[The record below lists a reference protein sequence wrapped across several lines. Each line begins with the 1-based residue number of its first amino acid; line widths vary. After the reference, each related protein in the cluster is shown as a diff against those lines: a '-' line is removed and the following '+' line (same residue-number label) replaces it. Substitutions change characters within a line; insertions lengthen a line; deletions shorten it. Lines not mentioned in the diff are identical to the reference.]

1 MGRSVAEAG
10 SLRDSGRELQ
20 GSPLGHLNGPAGHK
34 RRRADLRRRYE
45 GSQSLMEFTFG
56 AVPHTDDD
64 QTRVLLA
71 EFCARWS
78 KRSNVPV
85 RPHRAPSPGS
95 LQAAFHRDRVQL
107 AWVSPGLFL
116 LSDAF
121 TSAVP
126 LASAVREG
134 DSRYNGVLFVRDA
147 SPIRRVE
154 SLRGSNV
161 AWVAPTSAAGYL
173 MPRLALV
180 KQGLDP
186 NELFASEVFLDT
198 HGAVA
203 RCVAEGRADVGAT
216 HALFDDADPSRALR
230 SAGFDRAEGL
240 RARVV
245 LASAPIPSDLI
256 VASRAVPPW
265 LRGNLAVALRDLTED
280 GSCTE
285 LFAALFGLEGYR
297 DHQPAALGRLA
308 RDLSIARERGLWTA

>member
-1 MGRSVAEAG
+1 M
-10 SLRDSGRELQ
+10 EL
-20 GSPLGHLNGPAGHK
+20 
-34 RRRADLRRRYE
+34 
-45 GSQSLMEFTFG
+45 TFG
-56 AVPHTDDD
+56 AVPHTDDG

-78 KRSNVPV
+78 KRVNVPI

-95 LQAAFHRDRVQL
+95 LQAAFRRDRVQL
-107 AWVSPGLFL
+107 AWVSPALFL

-121 TSAVP
+121 ASAVP
-126 LASAVREG
+126 FASAVREG

-147 SPIRRVE
+147 SPIRSVE
-154 SLRGSNV
+154 SLRGSKV

-173 MPRLALV
+173 MPRLAIA

-203 RCVAEGRADVGAT
+203 RAVAEGRADVGAT
-216 HALFDDADPSRALR
+216 HALFNDADPSRGMR
-230 SAGFDRAEGL
+230 STGFDGIEGL
-240 RARVV
+240 KARVV

-256 VASRAVPPW
+256 VASHGVPAW
-265 LRGNLAVALRDLTED
+265 LRVNLTVALRDLSED
-280 GSCTE
+280 GSCTD

-297 DHQPAALGRLA
+297 DHQPAALEQLA
-308 RDLSIARERGLWTA
+308 QDLSIARERGLWTG